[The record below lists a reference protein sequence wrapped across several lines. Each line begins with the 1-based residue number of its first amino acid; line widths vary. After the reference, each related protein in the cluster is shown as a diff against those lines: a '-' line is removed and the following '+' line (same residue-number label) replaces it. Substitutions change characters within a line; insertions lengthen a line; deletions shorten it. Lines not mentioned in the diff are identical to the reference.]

1 MSICIDRNARDKY
14 GHNPLLQQLLSRRF
28 NNIEMFEFCAKQ
40 REMIKKTDTI
50 QDTKIPS
57 RLVFKRVLKDK

>member
-40 REMIKKTDTI
+40 REMIKKTDTNKSA
-50 QDTKIPS
+50 TNNA
-57 RLVFKRVLKDK
+57 